1 MTDVERARTHF
12 WEQVGAW
19 SVHVADTK
27 ELAPSTAMMDAE
39 LALIAAVRAEERE
52 RCAGIVGRATYASDP
67 DVWNVYPAQ
76 VIAAIRGE
84 P

>member
-39 LALIAAVRAEERE
+39 LALLAAVRAEERE
-52 RCAGIVGRATYASDP
+52 WCAKVCDGVAAEYGNRDGIIAGICA
-67 DVWNVYPAQ
+67 
-76 VIAAIRGE
+76 AAIRRE